1 MSRRPLATILA
12 GTLAAVGLTTAA
24 GVPAAATTSCDPGDC
39 FSVNVSLDR
48 APAVGQTAKLTVEI
62 TPKHDIPDATT
73 IIELP
78 ETLRWATPP
87 AGLTRAAATIGRSPV
102 DRATRT
108 LRARANRPIRYEG
121 LVAAVTPGPASIRV
135 QARDGR
141 PGPSSDGLAYVTVG
155 AKSSAFGMPR
165 ESRARRT
172 ERSAATSAATSA
184 AGDTCVQGRVTYAR
198 TDGSIGGVPMAE
210 VDAFDTDTNGR
221 LKLGWTETD
230 ASGGY
235 RLCFPGT
242 EEDGTGQD
250 VVIEVSPVNLYWSV
264 GFSEKADDI
273 YTDAGTP
280 TPDVAPGTSTTVI
293 DYRSTS
299 GHPME
304 GAFRL
309 HSAAYDTWKA
319 YTGWLNEPAD
329 DCWKPG
335 EQNCQSA
342 TLIWAP
348 DKVLSRSYYCAG
360 AGTDCRGRFQ
370 INLDASEHLEKMTV
384 PHELGHFI
392 MDYTY
397 GAMPSDGTACGK
409 HYMTTPMNST
419 LCAWKEGWAD
429 WVAVQTYGETH
440 YRWATSA
447 LDLEGPRWYSDG
459 WPTGPDAGK
468 TEGRVAGVLLDLADS
483 GPRDEP
489 YWDLGIL
496 GPEAIVDAFGKV
508 AARDLDHFLSTLGAQ
523 HSDLTQGAMFQNA
536 INTDHV
542 ENLTDR
548 HPVRRPANV
557 PLRTAFVTTPG
568 RWHVVAAVTVPDGAD
583 VDLATAPNAGGDAVR
598 SADWTAT
605 STDFVAVQP
614 SPATRNWFVNA
625 VTSGTDYQE
634 YAMEVTEAAA
644 GNLEAGTPQ
653 EFPIAAGRLTEVRTT
668 WIEQGVPA
676 TITVV
681 PRDGQDLDLFVM
693 APDPAAWGLP
703 RSAARKSASGGPNK
717 LERVTIGDPKVTG
730 LYAVVVV
737 RKAGDGNVLLTR
749 I

>member
-1 MSRRPLATILA
+1 M
-12 GTLAAVGLTTAA
+12 GLTTAPA
-24 GVPAAATTSCDPGDC
+24 SAAAPKQPTCVPGDC
-39 FSVNVSLDR
+39 FTVDVTLDR
-48 APAVGQTAKLTVEI
+48 APAVGQTAKLTVEV
-62 TPKHDIPDATT
+62 TPKQDIPDATT
-73 IIELP
+73 VIELP
-78 ETLRWATPP
+78 DTMRWAIPP

-108 LRARANRPIRYEG
+108 WRARGGEPIRYEG
-121 LVAAVTPGPASIRV
+121 VVTAVAPGPASIRV

-141 PGPSSDGLAYVTVG
+141 PGPASGGLAYVTVG
-155 AKSSAFGMPR
+155 TRSSVFGMPR
-165 ESRARRT
+165 EGRGPRT
-172 ERSAATSAATSA
+172 ERPAATAT
-184 AGDTCVQGRVTYAR
+184 AGDTCVQGRVTYVR
-198 TDGSIGGVPMAE
+198 TDGSVGGVPMAE
-210 VDAFDTDTNGR
+210 VDAFDLDPNGR
-221 LKLGWTETD
+221 LKLGWAETD

-235 RLCFPGT
+235 QVCFPGT

-250 VVIEVSPVNLYWSV
+250 VTIEVSPVNAYWSV
-264 GFSEKADDI
+264 GFSDKPDDI
-273 YTDAGTP
+273 YTDASAL
-280 TPDVAPGTSTTVI
+280 TPDVPAGTSATVI
-293 DYRSTS
+293 DYRSAG

-309 HSAAYDTWKA
+309 HSAAHDTWKA
-319 YTGWLNEPAD
+319 YTGWLDEPAD

-335 EQNCQSA
+335 EQNCRSV

-348 DKVLSRSYYCAG
+348 DKVLSRSYYCSG
-360 AGTDCRGRFQ
+360 GNGTECLGRFQ

-440 YRWATSA
+440 YRWATSG
-447 LDLEGPRWYSDG
+447 LDLESPRWYSEG
-459 WPTGPDAGK
+459 WPTGAEAGR
-468 TEGRVAGVLLDLADS
+468 TEGRVAGVLIDLADS
-483 GPRDEP
+483 GTRDEK
-489 YWDLGIL
+489 YWDLGSL

-523 HSDLTQGAMFQNA
+523 HHDLTQGAMFQNA
-536 INTDHV
+536 IHTDHV
-542 ENLTDR
+542 ENLADR

-568 RWHVVAAVTVPDGAD
+568 KWHVVAAVTGPDGAD
-583 VDLATAPNAGGDAVR
+583 VDLATTPNAGGDAVE
-598 SADWTAT
+598 SSDWTAT

-614 SPATRNWFVNA
+614 GPATRDWYVNS
-625 VTSGTDYQE
+625 VSSGTDYQE
-634 YAMEVTEAAA
+634 YAMEVTEAPA

-653 EFPIAAGRLTEVRTT
+653 EFPVAAGRLVEVRTT
-668 WIEQGVPA
+668 WIERGVPA
-676 TITVV
+676 TLTVV
-681 PRDGQDLDLFVM
+681 PRNGQDLDLFVM

-703 RSAARKSASGGPNK
+703 RSAARRSASGGPNRS
-717 LERVTIGDPKVTG
+717 ERVTISDPKVTG
-730 LYAVVVV
+730 LYAVIVV
-737 RKAGDGNVLLTR
+737 RKAGDGDVLLTR
-749 I
+749 V